1 MLYPIGI
8 QSFKSLREGGY
19 VYVDKTEILY
29 RLMHSGKY
37 FFLSRPR
44 RFGKSLILS
53 TIEAYFEGRKDL
65 FEGLAIA
72 EMEKEWAVHPVIHID
87 LNAGL
92 YTSIEN
98 LRQHLITQL
107 SRLED
112 RFGRNNQ
119 EVLISDR
126 FSGVISRAFEQAGRS
141 VVVLIDEY
149 DKPLLEA
156 IDKLELQ
163 EAMRDELRSFY
174 SVLKSCDEYIR
185 FAMLTGV
192 TKFGRLSV
200 FSGLNNIN
208 DISFLTEYATLCG
221 ITEAE
226 MLSYFEEP
234 IQAMAMN
241 YGVSVEEMV
250 DRLREMYDGYRFS
263 RAKHLV
269 YNPFSLLKAFYAKE
283 MGEYWFATGTPKYLV
298 ELLKA
303 NNYQLNNLE
312 GARTSASRLSA
323 FNPDSGDDPLPVMY
337 QSGYLTIKD
346 YDSVGL
352 LLGFP
357 NNEVRQGFA
366 EYILPFYV
374 KDRSAASRFDYLTF
388 KAEIM
393 QGKAEDFM
401 RRLQALTADISY
413 EIQVNCENDFQNLLF
428 IVFSL
433 ASIKPTV
440 ERRTSDGRI
449 DMVVETANYVY
460 VMEYKFDGTARE
472 AMDQINS
479 KRYSLPWTADH
490 RPVIK
495 IGANFST
502 TERRLTE
509 YLID

>member
-19 VYVDKTEILY
+19 VYVDKTEIIY
-29 RLMHSGKY
+29 RLLHSGKY

-200 FSGLNNIN
+200 FSG
-208 DISFLTEYATLCG
+208 
-221 ITEAE
+221 
-226 MLSYFEEP
+226 
-234 IQAMAMN
+234 
-241 YGVSVEEMV
+241 
-250 DRLREMYDGYRFS
+250 
-263 RAKHLV
+263 
-269 YNPFSLLKAFYAKE
+269 
-283 MGEYWFATGTPKYLV
+283 
-298 ELLKA
+298 
-303 NNYQLNNLE
+303 
-312 GARTSASRLSA
+312 
-323 FNPDSGDDPLPVMY
+323 
-337 QSGYLTIKD
+337 
-346 YDSVGL
+346 
-352 LLGFP
+352 
-357 NNEVRQGFA
+357 
-366 EYILPFYV
+366 
-374 KDRSAASRFDYLTF
+374 
-388 KAEIM
+388 
-393 QGKAEDFM
+393 
-401 RRLQALTADISY
+401 
-413 EIQVNCENDFQNLLF
+413 
-428 IVFSL
+428 
-433 ASIKPTV
+433 
-440 ERRTSDGRI
+440 
-449 DMVVETANYVY
+449 
-460 VMEYKFDGTARE
+460 
-472 AMDQINS
+472 
-479 KRYSLPWTADH
+479 
-490 RPVIK
+490 
-495 IGANFST
+495 ST
-502 TERRLTE
+502 TSTTYLSLRNMQPFAVSQRLKC
-509 YLID
+509 YHILKNRFKPWP